1 MIEIIP
7 EEVVLDEAGIIM
19 PDFRRRRHLVKRKTV
34 VFKIRRRPKAKINTG
49 SFDLKIIQSA
59 SCPHLY
65 NSAYQ
70 RLL

>member
-7 EEVVLDEAGIIM
+7 EEVVLDEARIRM

-49 SFDLKIIQSA
+49 SFDLKINQSA

-65 NSAYQ
+65 NSA
-70 RLL
+70 